1 MLKVDGLTSG
11 YNDSPVLHGMS
22 LEVASGQIVAVLGAN
37 GAGKTTLMNTLSG
50 LLRTMSG
57 SVTFEG
63 NEIGNLAPE
72 QIVSMGISH
81 VPQGRRIF
89 PGLTVRE
96 NLIVATT
103 ANTKKAPGGFEAA
116 LAHAHELFPRL
127 EERKNQL
134 GWSLSGGEQQ
144 MLAVARAL
152 VARPRLIL
160 LDEPSLGLAP
170 LIFEAMFTAIEE
182 IRRKDGT
189 TILVVEQNAEQALRI
204 ADYVYVMELGRIV
217 AEGTPAEIAR
227 DPAVEKAYLGA

>member
-1 MLKVDGLTSG
+1 MLRVESLTSG
-11 YNDSPVLHGMS
+11 YNDAPVLHGLS
-22 LEVASGQIVAVLGAN
+22 LQVDAKQIVAVLGAN

-57 SVTFEG
+57 SVTFEER
-63 NEIGNLAPE
+63 EIGNLAPE
-72 QIVSMGISH
+72 EIVAIGVSH

-89 PGLTVRE
+89 PGLTVLE
-96 NLIVATT
+96 NLIVAKT
-103 ANTKKAPGGFEAA
+103 ANTGKMAGGFDAA

-127 EERKNQL
+127 KERENQL

-152 VARPRLIL
+152 IARPRLIL

-170 LIFEAMFTAIEE
+170 LIFEAMFSAIAE
-182 IRRKDGT
+182 IRREDGT
-189 TILVVEQNAEQALRI
+189 AILVVEQNAEQAMRI

-217 AEGTPAEIAR
+217 AQGTPEEIAR
-227 DPAVEKAYLGA
+227 DPAIEKAYLGA

>member
-1 MLKVDGLTSG
+1 MLKVDGLISG

-22 LEVASGQIVAVLGAN
+22 LEVGAGRIVAVLGAN

-57 SVTFEG
+57 SVTFDG
-63 NEIGNLAPE
+63 SEIGNLPPE

-103 ANTKKAPGGFEAA
+103 ANTKKAPGGFGAA

>member
-1 MLKVDGLTSG
+1 MLKVEGLTSG
-11 YNDSPVLHGMS
+11 YNDFPVLHGLS
-22 LEVASGQIVAVLGAN
+22 LEVGPKQIVAVLGAN

-50 LLRTMSG
+50 LVRTMSG
-57 SVTFEG
+57 SVRFEG
-63 NEIGNLAPE
+63 DEIGNVAPE
-72 QIVSMGISH
+72 RIVGIGISH

-89 PGLTVRE
+89 PGLTVQE

-127 EERKNQL
+127 KERENQL

-152 VARPRLIL
+152 IARPRLIL
-160 LDEPSLGLAP
+160 FDEPSLGLAP
-170 LIFEAMFTAIEE
+170 LIFEAMFSAIQE

-189 TILVVEQNAEQALRI
+189 AILVVEQNAEQALRI

-217 AEGTPAEIAR
+217 AQGTPEDIAR
-227 DPAVEKAYLGA
+227 DPAIEKAYLGA

>member
-1 MLKVDGLTSG
+1 MLKVDGLISG

-22 LEVASGQIVAVLGAN
+22 LEVGTGRIVAVLGAN

-63 NEIGNLAPE
+63 KEIGNLAPE

-103 ANTKKAPGGFEAA
+103 ASTKKAPGGFEAA

-170 LIFEAMFTAIEE
+170 LIFEAMFLAIQE